1 MLKITKNNNENGIT
15 TFKLEGKLIGV
26 WVHELRSCWQQA
38 MQTGAAHTI
47 HLDLAGVTWVN
58 DEGKA
63 LLRAMYRNGVALL
76 AANLLLSAI
85 VAEISA
91 EPAD

>member
-1 MLKITKNNNENGIT
+1 MLKITKNNHENGVT

-38 MQTGAAHTI
+38 MQHGTAHNI
-47 HLDLAGVTWVN
+47 HLDLSGVTWVS

-63 LLRAMYRNGVALL
+63 LLRTMYRNGVALL
-76 AANLLLSAI
+76 AANLLLSGI
-85 VAEISA
+85 VAEISTD
-91 EPAD
+91 PAD

>member
-1 MLKITKNNNENGIT
+1 MLKITRNTNEHGVT

-26 WVHELRSCWQQA
+26 WVHELRRCWQQA
-38 MQTGAAHTI
+38 SQPGLTPTI
-47 HLDLAGVTWVN
+47 HLDLADVTWVSE
-58 DEGKA
+58 EGKA
-63 LLRAMYRNGVALL
+63 LLRTMYRSGVALL
-76 AANLLLSAI
+76 AANLLLSGI

>member
-1 MLKITKNNNENGIT
+1 MLKITKSSNENGVT

-26 WVHELRSCWQQA
+26 WVHELRHCWQQA
-38 MQTGAAHTI
+38 MQHGAAHI
-47 HLDLAGVTWVN
+47 YLDLAGVTWVSE
-58 DEGKA
+58 EGKA

-76 AANLLLSAI
+76 AANLLLSGI